1 MFSAHFYFRFKK
13 LMEEEARRKQLL
25 EQSKQTD
32 ESGIESEAL
41 DAKQNSDGYA
51 SNIKEE
57 EVRSEG

>member
-1 MFSAHFYFRFKK
+1 
-13 LMEEEARRKQLL
+13 MEEEARRKQLL